1 MNYQARLRKGWPRL
15 IFLSLFYA
23 FYVYGTMNLYSRS
36 ANICSWYREFMF
48 TAREHKLLYNKETFL

>member
-23 FYVYGTMNLYSRS
+23 FYVYGTMNLYSRA
-36 ANICSWYREFMF
+36 ANICS
-48 TAREHKLLYNKETFL
+48 